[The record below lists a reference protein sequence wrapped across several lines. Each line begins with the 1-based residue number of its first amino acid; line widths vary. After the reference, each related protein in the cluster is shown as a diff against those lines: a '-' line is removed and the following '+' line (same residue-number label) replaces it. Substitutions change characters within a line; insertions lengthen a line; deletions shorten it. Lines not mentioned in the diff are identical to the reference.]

1 LGGKN
6 TAFRSVPI
14 LFLSSLILNFGGFQ
28 GWLHF
33 CCELVSPQRKDHK
46 MKYLVCLL
54 FFAAVVS
61 TSAQSL
67 NKINFNYL
75 YNQKAD
81 VEVQLHPVKL
91 RDSIFVF
98 YVIKAIKPGVDRL
111 LIQWEK
117 NDSYAQRQ
125 GAIIIPFD
133 TVRLINGQNQGVL
146 RFQKPAKPWVLVAN
160 VANTALTTRW
170 VYYKQVEEH
179 YPVNG
184 YLEKGGEKQFQSYH
198 SASSKYVVRGSGS
211 GKPIHFSYYKD
222 NFPTPSPPFA
232 DKEEK
237 IDRFLFPDST
247 FTISPGEEVGPFQHE
262 GLYLAQEDT
271 MSADGFSFLIKKDPY
286 PKYNKLADLKGP
298 LLFVT
303 TRDENDLIGQAGEDK
318 AKFDKVILDITGD
331 KDRAKNFMRN
341 YFKRVE
347 FANQHFTSYKEG
359 WKTDRGMV
367 YIVFGAPDEVAMGGQ
382 QEYWVYRN
390 LRQQFTFMKVGSVY
404 HPDHF
409 VLVRD
414 KDYAEN
420 WYLTVDLWRKSRF

>member
-1 LGGKN
+1 MRYF
-6 TAFRSVPI
+6 TC
-14 LFLSSLILNFGGFQ
+14 LFLL
-28 GWLHF
+28 
-33 CCELVSPQRKDHK
+33 
-46 MKYLVCLL
+46 
-54 FFAAVVS
+54 AVVFGVR
-61 TSAQSL
+61 AQPL
-67 NKINFNYL
+67 NKVNFNYL
-75 YNQKAD
+75 YNQKAE
-81 VEVQLHPVKL
+81 VEVHLNPVKL
-91 RDSIFVF
+91 RDSITVF
-98 YVIKAIKPGVDRL
+98 YTIRSITPGADKFL
-111 LIQWEK
+111 LQWEK

-125 GAIIIPFD
+125 GAVLKKLD
-133 TVRLINGQNQGVL
+133 TVRLTNGKSEGWL
-146 RFQKPAKPWVLVAN
+146 RFAKPSKPWVLVAN
-160 VANTALTTRW
+160 ITNMGMNQRW
-170 VYYKQVEEH
+170 VYFCQIEEH
-179 YPVNG
+179 FPVNG
-184 YLEKGGEKQFQSYH
+184 YLEKDGERQFQTYH

-211 GKPIHFSYYKD
+211 GKPIHFSFYKD

-247 FTISPGEEVGPFQHE
+247 FTILPDAEIGPFQHD

-271 MSADGFSFLIKKDPY
+271 LSSDGFSFLIKKDPY

-303 TRDENDLIGQAGEDK
+303 TREENEKIGLAGEDK
-318 AKFDKVILDITGD
+318 AKFDKVILDITSD
-331 KDRAKNFMRN
+331 RERAKTFMKN

-347 FANQHFTSYKEG
+347 FANQHFSSFKEG

-367 YIVFGAPDEVAMGGQ
+367 YIVFGAPDEVAMAGQ

>member
-1 LGGKN
+1 
-6 TAFRSVPI
+6 
-14 LFLSSLILNFGGFQ
+14 
-28 GWLHF
+28 
-33 CCELVSPQRKDHK
+33 
-46 MKYLVCLL
+46 MKYLACLL
-54 FFAAVVS
+54 LLAVGVS
-61 TSAQSL
+61 GRAQSL

-75 YNQKAD
+75 YNQKAE
-81 VEVQLHPVKL
+81 VEVQLNPVKL
-91 RDSIFVF
+91 GDSIAVYYSVRARNPDAKKF
-98 YVIKAIKPGVDRL
+98 L
-111 LIQWEK
+111 LQWEK

-125 GAIIIPFD
+125 GAVIIPFD
-133 TVRLINGQNQGVL
+133 TITLSNGKKDGWIKL
-146 RFQKPAKPWVLVAN
+146 PKPAKPWVLVAN
-160 VANTALTTRW
+160 IANESMTNRW
-170 VYYKQVEEH
+170 VYFSQIEAH

-184 YLEKGGEKQFQSYH
+184 YLEKNNEKQFQTYH

-247 FTISPGEEVGPFQHE
+247 FTISPGEEVGPFQHD

-271 MSADGFSFLIKKDPY
+271 TSADGFSFMIKKDPY

-303 TRDENDLIGQAGEDK
+303 TREENDQIGLAGEDK

-331 KDRAKNFMRN
+331 KERAKSFMRN

-347 FANQHFTSYKEG
+347 FANQHFTSFKEG

-367 YIVFGAPDEVAMGGQ
+367 YIVFGPPDEVSMAGQ
-382 QEYWVYRN
+382 QENWAYKN
-390 LRQQFTFMKVGSVY
+390 LQMQFTFMKVGSVY